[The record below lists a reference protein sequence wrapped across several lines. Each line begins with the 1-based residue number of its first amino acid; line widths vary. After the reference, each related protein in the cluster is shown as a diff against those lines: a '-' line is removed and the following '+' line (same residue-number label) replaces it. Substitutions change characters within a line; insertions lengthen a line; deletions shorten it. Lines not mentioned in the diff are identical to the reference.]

1 MKGNKA
7 DVEST
12 GLAGLR
18 KAMLLPQ
25 LTKDKNE
32 KTSDPKERFIK
43 I

>member
-1 MKGNKA
+1 MKGNRA
-7 DVEST
+7 DPESP

-25 LTKDKNE
+25 LIKDKNK
-32 KTSDPKERFIK
+32 KTCDPKERFIK